1 MKNKDNI
8 VMTKDMREAEEL
20 LQKLTNKEKAN
31 FTEFWKKHEN
41 QMRLNKVAI
50 PEFLKQA
57 IRDNNKEMFVFLWE
71 KSKEKNIS
79 LGRAITPVKT
89 KNKGLKKDL
98 GKEGGLVSELVLV
111 AVVSNNSRFIDYL
124 SQKIGYKE
132 VINEG
137 TIKFS
142 NEKEVVASF
151 NFKGQEYTTEKSIVL
166 LEIYLKDN
174 IWRSNIIASGF
185 NGGLGDILR
194 NYGGEEAKPEE
205 KIEPVI
211 VNATPKEVK
220 KEIPKNEETEQIK
233 VNKGFLEKKKKVET
247 IVLEKAP
254 HLIDLTKKV
263 TVTLEK
269 KNLQNVVARV
279 VVVLDR
285 SGSMYE
291 QYRNGDIQKAMDK
304 LLPIALMFDDDGQLD
319 TWAFSEKSIHL
330 SEISLDNIKNY
341 LNNEKGG
348 WDKWRIGAIN
358 DEPVVMEEIIDM
370 YEDSNDPA
378 YIIFI
383 SDGGIYK
390 ETHIKR
396 LLIES
401 SSKPIF
407 WQFVGIGG
415 NNYGILEELD
425 TMGGRVVDNANF
437 FDIDNIDSLSD
448 EELYDKLLNEF
459 PSWLKE
465 AKEKN
470 IIGQ

>member
-1 MKNKDNI
+1 MNLLRGQRFKLEQVGVNSKLKLEVDMILNSNFELDMSCFGVDENDNLSDDRYFIFYNQLSSPEGAIKKENNKDTFYIDFSLLPKTIKKIILSISIDGNGNI
-8 VMTKDMREAEEL
+8 
-20 LQKLTNKEKAN
+20 
-31 FTEFWKKHEN
+31 
-41 QMRLNKVAI
+41 
-50 PEFLKQA
+50 
-57 IRDNNKEMFVFLWE
+57 
-71 KSKEKNIS
+71 
-79 LGRAITPVKT
+79 
-89 KNKGLKKDL
+89 
-98 GKEGGLVSELVLV
+98 
-111 AVVSNNSRFIDYL
+111 
-124 SQKIGYKE
+124 KE

-205 KIEPVI
+205 KVEPVI

-220 KEIPKNEETEQIK
+220 KEIPKNEETDQIK

-269 KNLQNVVARV
+269 KNLQNVIAKV

-285 SGSMYE
+285 SGSMYR
-291 QYRNGDIQKAMDK
+291 QYREGDVQRAMNK
-304 LLPIALMFDDDGQLD
+304 LLPIALMFDDDGELD
-319 TWAFSEKSIHL
+319 AWAFAQKSIHL
-330 SEISLDNIKNY
+330 SSINLDNINDY
-341 LNNEKGG
+341 LINEKDGWNRWDIGG
-348 WDKWRIGAIN
+348 VN
-358 DEPVVMEEIIDM
+358 NEPVVMEDIIDM
-370 YEDSNDPA
+370 YEKSNEPV

-390 ETHIKR
+390 KGPIKK
-396 LLIES
+396 LLIKS

-415 NNYGILEELD
+415 SDYGILEELD
-425 TMGGRVVDNANF
+425 TMKKRVVDNADF
-437 FDIDNIDSLSD
+437 FAIDNIDALSD
-448 EELYDKLLNEF
+448 EELYEKLLNEF
-459 PSWLKE
+459 PKWLKE
-465 AKEKN
+465 AKDKN
-470 IIGQ
+470 II

>member
-1 MKNKDNI
+1 MNLLRGQRFKLEQVGVNSKLKLEVDMVLNSNLELDMSCFGVDENDNLSDDRYFIFYNQLSSPEGAIKKENNKDTFYIDFSLLPKTIKKIILSISIDGNGNI
-8 VMTKDMREAEEL
+8 
-20 LQKLTNKEKAN
+20 
-31 FTEFWKKHEN
+31 
-41 QMRLNKVAI
+41 
-50 PEFLKQA
+50 
-57 IRDNNKEMFVFLWE
+57 
-71 KSKEKNIS
+71 
-79 LGRAITPVKT
+79 
-89 KNKGLKKDL
+89 
-98 GKEGGLVSELVLV
+98 
-111 AVVSNNSRFIDYL
+111 
-124 SQKIGYKE
+124 KE

-142 NEKEVVASF
+142 NEKEVVANF

-269 KNLQNVVARV
+269 KNLQNVIAKV

-285 SGSMYE
+285 SGSMYR
-291 QYRNGDIQKAMDK
+291 QYRDGDVQRAMNK
-304 LLPIALMFDDDGQLD
+304 LLPIALMFDDDGELD
-319 TWAFSEKSIHL
+319 AWAFAQKSIHL
-330 SEISLDNIKNY
+330 SSINLDNINDY
-341 LNNEKGG
+341 LINEKDGWNRWDIGG
-348 WDKWRIGAIN
+348 VN
-358 DEPVVMEEIIDM
+358 NEPVVMEDIIDM
-370 YEDSNDPA
+370 YEKSNQPV

-390 ETHIKR
+390 KGPIKK
-396 LLIES
+396 LLIKS

-415 NNYGILEELD
+415 SDYGILEELD
-425 TMGGRVVDNANF
+425 TMKKRVVDNANF
-437 FDIDNIDSLSD
+437 FAIDNIDALSD
-448 EELYDKLLNEF
+448 EELYEKLLNEF
-459 PSWLKE
+459 PKWLKE
-465 AKEKN
+465 AKDKN
-470 IIGQ
+470 II

>member
-1 MKNKDNI
+1 MNLLRGQRFKLEQVGVNSKLKLEVDMVLNSNLELDMSCFGVDENDNLSDDRYFIFYNQLSSPEGAIKKENNKDTFYI
-8 VMTKDMREAEEL
+8 DFSL
-20 LQKLTNKEKAN
+20 L
-31 FTEFWKKHEN
+31 
-41 QMRLNKVAI
+41 
-50 PEFLKQA
+50 P
-57 IRDNNKEMFVFLWE
+57 
-71 KSKEKNIS
+71 KNI
-79 LGRAITPVKT
+79 
-89 KNKGLKKDL
+89 KNIIL
-98 GKEGGLVSELVLV
+98 SI
-111 AVVSNNSRFIDYL
+111 SIDGNGN
-124 SQKIGYKE
+124 IKE

-205 KIEPVI
+205 KVEPVI

-233 VNKGFLEKKKKVET
+233 VNKSFLEKKKKVET

-269 KNLQNVVARV
+269 KNLQNVIAKV

-285 SGSMYE
+285 SGSMYR
-291 QYRNGDIQKAMDK
+291 QYREGDVQRAMNK
-304 LLPIALMFDDDGQLD
+304 LLPIALMFDDDGELD
-319 TWAFSEKSIHL
+319 AWAFAQKSIHL
-330 SEISLDNIKNY
+330 SSINLDNINDY
-341 LNNEKGG
+341 LINEKYGWNRWDIGG
-348 WDKWRIGAIN
+348 VN
-358 DEPVVMEEIIDM
+358 NEPVVMEDIIDM
-370 YEDSNDPA
+370 YEKSNEPV

-390 ETHIKR
+390 KGPIKK
-396 LLIES
+396 LLIKS

-415 NNYGILEELD
+415 SDYGILEELD
-425 TMGGRVVDNANF
+425 TMKKRVVDNADF
-437 FDIDNIDSLSD
+437 FAIDNIDALSD
-448 EELYDKLLNEF
+448 EELYEKLLNEF
-459 PSWLKE
+459 PKWLKE
-465 AKEKN
+465 AKDKN
-470 IIGQ
+470 II

>member
-1 MKNKDNI
+1 MNLLRGQRFKLEQVGVNSKLKLEVDMILNSNFELDMSCFGVDENDNLSDDRYFIFYNQLSSPEGAIKKENNKDTFYIDFSLLPKTIKKIILSISIDGNGNI
-8 VMTKDMREAEEL
+8 
-20 LQKLTNKEKAN
+20 
-31 FTEFWKKHEN
+31 
-41 QMRLNKVAI
+41 
-50 PEFLKQA
+50 
-57 IRDNNKEMFVFLWE
+57 
-71 KSKEKNIS
+71 
-79 LGRAITPVKT
+79 
-89 KNKGLKKDL
+89 
-98 GKEGGLVSELVLV
+98 
-111 AVVSNNSRFIDYL
+111 
-124 SQKIGYKE
+124 KE

-205 KIEPVI
+205 KVEPVI

-269 KNLQNVVARV
+269 KNLQNVIAKV

-285 SGSMYE
+285 SGSMYR
-291 QYRNGDIQKAMDK
+291 QYREGDVQRAMNK
-304 LLPIALMFDDDGQLD
+304 LLPIALMFDDDGELD
-319 TWAFSEKSIHL
+319 AWAFAQKSIHL
-330 SEISLDNIKNY
+330 SSINLDNINDY
-341 LNNEKGG
+341 LINEKDGWNRWDIGG
-348 WDKWRIGAIN
+348 VN
-358 DEPVVMEEIIDM
+358 NEPVVMEDIIDM
-370 YEDSNDPA
+370 YENSNQPV

-390 ETHIKR
+390 KGPIKK
-396 LLIES
+396 LLIKS

-415 NNYGILEELD
+415 SDYGILEELD
-425 TMGGRVVDNANF
+425 TMKKRVVDNADF
-437 FDIDNIDSLSD
+437 FAIDNIDALSD
-448 EELYDKLLNEF
+448 EELYEKLLNEF
-459 PSWLKE
+459 PKWLKE
-465 AKEKN
+465 AKDKN
-470 IIGQ
+470 II

>member
-1 MKNKDNI
+1 MNLLRGQRFKLEQVGVNSKLKLEVDMVLNSNLELDMSCFGVDENDNLSDDRYFIFYNQLSSPEGAIKKENNKDTFYIDFSLLPKTIKKIILSISIDGNGNI
-8 VMTKDMREAEEL
+8 
-20 LQKLTNKEKAN
+20 
-31 FTEFWKKHEN
+31 
-41 QMRLNKVAI
+41 
-50 PEFLKQA
+50 
-57 IRDNNKEMFVFLWE
+57 
-71 KSKEKNIS
+71 
-79 LGRAITPVKT
+79 
-89 KNKGLKKDL
+89 
-98 GKEGGLVSELVLV
+98 
-111 AVVSNNSRFIDYL
+111 
-124 SQKIGYKE
+124 KE

-142 NEKEVVASF
+142 NEKEVVANF

-269 KNLQNVVARV
+269 KNLQNVIAKV

-285 SGSMYE
+285 SGSMYR
-291 QYRNGDIQKAMDK
+291 QYRDGDVQRAMNK
-304 LLPIALMFDDDGQLD
+304 LLPIALMFDDDGELD
-319 TWAFSEKSIHL
+319 AWAFAQKSIHL
-330 SEISLDNIKNY
+330 SSINLDNINDY
-341 LNNEKGG
+341 LINEKDGWNRWDIGG
-348 WDKWRIGAIN
+348 VN
-358 DEPVVMEEIIDM
+358 NEPVVMEDIIDM
-370 YEDSNDPA
+370 YEKSNQPV

-390 ETHIKR
+390 KGPIKK
-396 LLIES
+396 LLIKS

-415 NNYGILEELD
+415 SDYGILEELD
-425 TMGGRVVDNANF
+425 TMKKRVVDNADF
-437 FDIDNIDSLSD
+437 FAIDNIDALSD
-448 EELYDKLLNEF
+448 EELYEKLLNEF
-459 PSWLKE
+459 PKWLKE
-465 AKEKN
+465 AKDKN
-470 IIGQ
+470 II

>member
-1 MKNKDNI
+1 MNLLRGQRFKLEQVGVNSKLKLEVDMILNSNFELDMSCFGVDENDNLSDDRYFIFYNQLSSPEGAIKKENNKDTFYIDFSLLPKTIKKIILSISIDGNGNI
-8 VMTKDMREAEEL
+8 
-20 LQKLTNKEKAN
+20 
-31 FTEFWKKHEN
+31 
-41 QMRLNKVAI
+41 
-50 PEFLKQA
+50 
-57 IRDNNKEMFVFLWE
+57 
-71 KSKEKNIS
+71 
-79 LGRAITPVKT
+79 
-89 KNKGLKKDL
+89 
-98 GKEGGLVSELVLV
+98 
-111 AVVSNNSRFIDYL
+111 
-124 SQKIGYKE
+124 KE

-205 KIEPVI
+205 KVEPVI

-233 VNKGFLEKKKKVET
+233 VNKSFLEKKKKVET

-269 KNLQNVVARV
+269 KNLQNVIAKV

-285 SGSMYE
+285 SGSMYR
-291 QYRNGDIQKAMDK
+291 QYREGDVQRAMNK
-304 LLPIALMFDDDGQLD
+304 LLPIALMFDDDGELD
-319 TWAFSEKSIHL
+319 AWAFAQKSIHL
-330 SEISLDNIKNY
+330 SSINLDNINDY
-341 LNNEKGG
+341 LINEKDGWNRWDIGG
-348 WDKWRIGAIN
+348 VN
-358 DEPVVMEEIIDM
+358 NEPVVMEDIIDM
-370 YEDSNDPA
+370 YENSNEPV

-390 ETHIKR
+390 KGPIKK
-396 LLIES
+396 LLIKS

-415 NNYGILEELD
+415 SDYGILEELD
-425 TMGGRVVDNANF
+425 TMKKRVVDNADF
-437 FDIDNIDSLSD
+437 FAIDNIDALSD
-448 EELYDKLLNEF
+448 EELYEKLLNEF
-459 PSWLKE
+459 PKWLKE
-465 AKEKN
+465 AKDKN
-470 IIGQ
+470 II

>member
-1 MKNKDNI
+1 MNLLRGQRFKLEQVGVNSKLKLEVDMVFNSNLELDMSCFGVDENDNLSDDRYFIFYNQLSSPEGAIKKENNKDTFYIDFSLLPKTIKKIILSISIDGNGNI
-8 VMTKDMREAEEL
+8 
-20 LQKLTNKEKAN
+20 
-31 FTEFWKKHEN
+31 
-41 QMRLNKVAI
+41 
-50 PEFLKQA
+50 
-57 IRDNNKEMFVFLWE
+57 
-71 KSKEKNIS
+71 
-79 LGRAITPVKT
+79 
-89 KNKGLKKDL
+89 
-98 GKEGGLVSELVLV
+98 
-111 AVVSNNSRFIDYL
+111 
-124 SQKIGYKE
+124 KE

-142 NEKEVVASF
+142 NEKEVVANF

-254 HLIDLTKKV
+254 HLIELTKKV

-269 KNLQNVVARV
+269 KNLQNVIAKV

-285 SGSMYE
+285 SGSMYR
-291 QYRNGDIQKAMDK
+291 QYRDGDVQRAMNK
-304 LLPIALMFDDDGQLD
+304 LLPIALMFDDDGELD
-319 TWAFSEKSIHL
+319 AWAFAQKSIHL
-330 SEISLDNIKNY
+330 SSINLDNINDY
-341 LNNEKGG
+341 LINEKDGWNRWDIGG
-348 WDKWRIGAIN
+348 VN
-358 DEPVVMEEIIDM
+358 NEPVVMEDIIDM
-370 YEDSNDPA
+370 YEKSNQPV

-390 ETHIKR
+390 KGPIKK
-396 LLIES
+396 LLIKS

-415 NNYGILEELD
+415 SDYGILEELD
-425 TMGGRVVDNANF
+425 TMKKRVVDNSNF
-437 FDIDNIDSLSD
+437 FAIDNIDALSD
-448 EELYDKLLNEF
+448 EELYEKLLNEF
-459 PSWLKE
+459 PKWLKE
-465 AKEKN
+465 AKDKN
-470 IIGQ
+470 II

>member
-1 MKNKDNI
+1 MNLLRGQRFKLEQVGVNSKLKLEVDMVLNSNLELDMSCFGVDENDNLSDDRYFIFYNQLSSPEGAIKKENNKDTFYI
-8 VMTKDMREAEEL
+8 DFSL
-20 LQKLTNKEKAN
+20 L
-31 FTEFWKKHEN
+31 
-41 QMRLNKVAI
+41 
-50 PEFLKQA
+50 P
-57 IRDNNKEMFVFLWE
+57 
-71 KSKEKNIS
+71 KNI
-79 LGRAITPVKT
+79 
-89 KNKGLKKDL
+89 KNIIL
-98 GKEGGLVSELVLV
+98 SI
-111 AVVSNNSRFIDYL
+111 SIDGNGN
-124 SQKIGYKE
+124 IKE

-205 KIEPVI
+205 KVEPVI

-233 VNKGFLEKKKKVET
+233 VNKSFLEKKKKVET

-269 KNLQNVVARV
+269 KNLQNVIAKV

-285 SGSMYE
+285 SGSMYR
-291 QYRNGDIQKAMDK
+291 QYREGDVQRAMNK
-304 LLPIALMFDDDGQLD
+304 LLPIALMFDDDGELD
-319 TWAFSEKSIHL
+319 AWAFAQKSIHL
-330 SEISLDNIKNY
+330 SSINLDNINDY
-341 LNNEKGG
+341 LINEKDGWNRWDIGG
-348 WDKWRIGAIN
+348 VN
-358 DEPVVMEEIIDM
+358 NEPVVMEDIIDM
-370 YEDSNDPA
+370 YEKSNEPV

-390 ETHIKR
+390 KGPIKK
-396 LLIES
+396 LLIKS

-415 NNYGILEELD
+415 SDYGILEELD
-425 TMGGRVVDNANF
+425 TMKKRVVDNADF
-437 FDIDNIDSLSD
+437 FAIDNIDALSD
-448 EELYDKLLNEF
+448 EELYEKLLNEF
-459 PSWLKE
+459 PKWLKE
-465 AKEKN
+465 AKDKN
-470 IIGQ
+470 II

>member
-1 MKNKDNI
+1 MNLLRGQRFKLEQVGVNSKLKLEVDMVLNSNLELDMSCFGVDENDNLSDDRYFI
-8 VMTKDMREAEEL
+8 FYNQLSSPEGAIK
-20 LQKLTNKEKAN
+20 KE
-31 FTEFWKKHEN
+31 
-41 QMRLNKVAI
+41 
-50 PEFLKQA
+50 
-57 IRDNNKEMFVFLWE
+57 NNKNTFYIDFSLLP
-71 KSKEKNIS
+71 KTIKKIILSISIDGNGNI
-79 LGRAITPVKT
+79 
-89 KNKGLKKDL
+89 
-98 GKEGGLVSELVLV
+98 
-111 AVVSNNSRFIDYL
+111 
-124 SQKIGYKE
+124 KE

-269 KNLQNVVARV
+269 KNLQNVIAKV

-285 SGSMYE
+285 SGSMYR
-291 QYRNGDIQKAMDK
+291 QYRDGDVQRAMNK
-304 LLPIALMFDDDGQLD
+304 LLPIALMFDDDGELD
-319 TWAFSEKSIHL
+319 AWAFAQKSIHL
-330 SEISLDNIKNY
+330 SSINLDNINDY
-341 LNNEKGG
+341 LINEKDGWNRWDIGG
-348 WDKWRIGAIN
+348 VN
-358 DEPVVMEEIIDM
+358 NEPVVMEDIIDM
-370 YEDSNDPA
+370 YEKSNQPV

-390 ETHIKR
+390 KGPIKK
-396 LLIES
+396 LLIKS

-415 NNYGILEELD
+415 SDYGILEELD
-425 TMGGRVVDNANF
+425 TMKKRVVDNANF
-437 FDIDNIDSLSD
+437 FAIDNIDSLSD
-448 EELYDKLLNEF
+448 EELYEKLLNEF
-459 PSWLKE
+459 PKWLKE
-465 AKEKN
+465 AKDKN
-470 IIGQ
+470 II

>member
-1 MKNKDNI
+1 MNLLRGQRFKLEQVGVNSKLKLEVDMILNSNLELDMSCFGVDENDNLSDDRYFIFYNQLSSPEGAIKKENNKDTFYIDFSLLPKTIKKIILSISIDGNGNI
-8 VMTKDMREAEEL
+8 
-20 LQKLTNKEKAN
+20 
-31 FTEFWKKHEN
+31 
-41 QMRLNKVAI
+41 
-50 PEFLKQA
+50 
-57 IRDNNKEMFVFLWE
+57 
-71 KSKEKNIS
+71 
-79 LGRAITPVKT
+79 
-89 KNKGLKKDL
+89 
-98 GKEGGLVSELVLV
+98 
-111 AVVSNNSRFIDYL
+111 
-124 SQKIGYKE
+124 KE

-205 KIEPVI
+205 NIEPVI
-211 VNATPKEVK
+211 VNTTPKELK
-220 KEIPKNEETEQIK
+220 KEIPKEETEQIK

-263 TVTLEK
+263 TFTLEK
-269 KNLQNVVARV
+269 KNLQNVIAKV

-285 SGSMYE
+285 SGSMYR
-291 QYRNGDIQKAMDK
+291 QYRDGDVQRAMNK
-304 LLPIALMFDDDGQLD
+304 LLPIALMFDDDGELD
-319 TWAFSEKSIHL
+319 AWAFAQKSIHL
-330 SEISLDNIKNY
+330 SSINLDNINDY
-341 LNNEKGG
+341 LINEKDGWNRWDIGG
-348 WDKWRIGAIN
+348 VNN
-358 DEPVVMEEIIDM
+358 DPVVMEDIIDM
-370 YEDSNDPA
+370 YENSNQPV

-390 ETHIKR
+390 KGPIKK
-396 LLIES
+396 LLIKS

-415 NNYGILEELD
+415 SDYGILEELD
-425 TMGGRVVDNANF
+425 TMKKRVVDNANF
-437 FDIDNIDSLSD
+437 FAIDNIDALSD
-448 EELYDKLLNEF
+448 EELYEKLLNEF
-459 PSWLKE
+459 PKWLKE
-465 AKEKN
+465 AKDKN
-470 IIGQ
+470 II

>member
-1 MKNKDNI
+1 MNLLRGQRFKLEQVGVNSKLKLEVDMVLNSNLELDMSCFGVDENDNLSDDRYFIFYNQLSSPEGAIKKENNKDTFYIDFSLLPKTIKKIILSISIDGNGNI
-8 VMTKDMREAEEL
+8 
-20 LQKLTNKEKAN
+20 
-31 FTEFWKKHEN
+31 
-41 QMRLNKVAI
+41 
-50 PEFLKQA
+50 
-57 IRDNNKEMFVFLWE
+57 
-71 KSKEKNIS
+71 
-79 LGRAITPVKT
+79 
-89 KNKGLKKDL
+89 
-98 GKEGGLVSELVLV
+98 
-111 AVVSNNSRFIDYL
+111 
-124 SQKIGYKE
+124 KE

-269 KNLQNVVARV
+269 KNLQNVIAKV

-285 SGSMYE
+285 SGSMYR
-291 QYRNGDIQKAMDK
+291 QYREGDVQRAMNK
-304 LLPIALMFDDDGQLD
+304 LLPIALMFDDDGELD
-319 TWAFSEKSIHL
+319 AWAFAHKSIHL
-330 SEISLDNIKNY
+330 SSINLDNINDY
-341 LNNEKGG
+341 LINEKDGWNRWDIGG
-348 WDKWRIGAIN
+348 VN
-358 DEPVVMEEIIDM
+358 NEPVVMEDIIDM
-370 YEDSNDPA
+370 YKKSNQPV

-390 ETHIKR
+390 KGPIKK
-396 LLIES
+396 LLIKS

-415 NNYGILEELD
+415 SDYGILEELD
-425 TMGGRVVDNANF
+425 TMKKRVVDNADF
-437 FDIDNIDSLSD
+437 FAIDNIDALSD
-448 EELYDKLLNEF
+448 EELYEKLLNEF
-459 PSWLKE
+459 PKWLKE
-465 AKEKN
+465 AKDKN
-470 IIGQ
+470 II

>member
-1 MKNKDNI
+1 MNLLRGQRFKLEQVGVNSKLKLEVDMVLNSNLELDMSCFGVDENDNLSDDRYFIFYNQLSSPEGAIKKENNKDTFYIDFSLLPKTIKKIILSISIDGNGNI
-8 VMTKDMREAEEL
+8 
-20 LQKLTNKEKAN
+20 
-31 FTEFWKKHEN
+31 
-41 QMRLNKVAI
+41 
-50 PEFLKQA
+50 
-57 IRDNNKEMFVFLWE
+57 
-71 KSKEKNIS
+71 
-79 LGRAITPVKT
+79 
-89 KNKGLKKDL
+89 
-98 GKEGGLVSELVLV
+98 
-111 AVVSNNSRFIDYL
+111 
-124 SQKIGYKE
+124 KE

-142 NEKEVVASF
+142 NEKEVVANF

-205 KIEPVI
+205 NIEPVI
-211 VNATPKEVK
+211 VNTTPKEVK

-269 KNLQNVVARV
+269 KNLQNVIAKV

-285 SGSMYE
+285 SGSMYR
-291 QYRNGDIQKAMDK
+291 QYRDGDVQRAMNK
-304 LLPIALMFDDDGQLD
+304 LLPIALMFDDDGELD
-319 TWAFSEKSIHL
+319 AWAFAQKSIHL
-330 SEISLDNIKNY
+330 SSINLDNINDY
-341 LNNEKGG
+341 LINEKDGWNRWDIGG
-348 WDKWRIGAIN
+348 VN
-358 DEPVVMEEIIDM
+358 NEPVVMEDIIDM
-370 YEDSNDPA
+370 YEKSNQPV

-390 ETHIKR
+390 KGPIKK
-396 LLIES
+396 LLIKS

-415 NNYGILEELD
+415 SDYGILEELD
-425 TMGGRVVDNANF
+425 TMKKRVVDNANF
-437 FDIDNIDSLSD
+437 FAIDNIDALSD
-448 EELYDKLLNEF
+448 EELYEKLLNEF
-459 PSWLKE
+459 PKWLKE
-465 AKEKN
+465 AKDKN
-470 IIGQ
+470 II

>member
-1 MKNKDNI
+1 MNLLRGQRFKLEQVGVNSKLKLEVDMILNSNFELDMSCFGVDENDNLSDDRYFIFYNQLSSPEGAIKKENNKDTFYIDFSLLPKTIKKIILSISIDGNGNI
-8 VMTKDMREAEEL
+8 
-20 LQKLTNKEKAN
+20 
-31 FTEFWKKHEN
+31 
-41 QMRLNKVAI
+41 
-50 PEFLKQA
+50 
-57 IRDNNKEMFVFLWE
+57 
-71 KSKEKNIS
+71 
-79 LGRAITPVKT
+79 
-89 KNKGLKKDL
+89 
-98 GKEGGLVSELVLV
+98 
-111 AVVSNNSRFIDYL
+111 
-124 SQKIGYKE
+124 KE

-205 KIEPVI
+205 KVEPVI
-211 VNATPKEVK
+211 VNATSKEVK
-220 KEIPKNEETEQIK
+220 KEIPKNEETDQIK

-269 KNLQNVVARV
+269 KNLQNVIAKV

-285 SGSMYE
+285 SGSMYR
-291 QYRNGDIQKAMDK
+291 QYREGDVQRAMNK
-304 LLPIALMFDDDGQLD
+304 LLPIALMFDDDGELD
-319 TWAFSEKSIHL
+319 AWAFAQKSIHL
-330 SEISLDNIKNY
+330 SSINLDNINDY
-341 LNNEKGG
+341 LINEKDGWNRWDIGG
-348 WDKWRIGAIN
+348 VN
-358 DEPVVMEEIIDM
+358 NEPVVMEDIIDM
-370 YEDSNDPA
+370 YEKSNEPV

-390 ETHIKR
+390 KGPIKK
-396 LLIES
+396 LLIKS

-415 NNYGILEELD
+415 SDYGILEELD
-425 TMGGRVVDNANF
+425 TMKKRVVDNADF
-437 FDIDNIDSLSD
+437 FAIDNIDALSD
-448 EELYDKLLNEF
+448 EELYEKLLNEF
-459 PSWLKE
+459 PKWLKE
-465 AKEKN
+465 AKDKN
-470 IIGQ
+470 II

>member
-1 MKNKDNI
+1 MNLLRGQRFKLEQVGVNSKLKLEVDMILNSNLELDMSCFGVDENDNLSDDRYFIFYNQLSSPEGAIKKENNKDTFYIDFSLLPKTIKKIILSISIDGNGNI
-8 VMTKDMREAEEL
+8 
-20 LQKLTNKEKAN
+20 
-31 FTEFWKKHEN
+31 
-41 QMRLNKVAI
+41 
-50 PEFLKQA
+50 
-57 IRDNNKEMFVFLWE
+57 
-71 KSKEKNIS
+71 
-79 LGRAITPVKT
+79 
-89 KNKGLKKDL
+89 
-98 GKEGGLVSELVLV
+98 
-111 AVVSNNSRFIDYL
+111 
-124 SQKIGYKE
+124 KE

-205 KIEPVI
+205 KVEPVI

-269 KNLQNVVARV
+269 KNLQNVIAKV

-285 SGSMYE
+285 SGSMYR
-291 QYRNGDIQKAMDK
+291 QYREGDVQRAMNK
-304 LLPIALMFDDDGQLD
+304 LLPIALMFDDDGELD
-319 TWAFSEKSIHL
+319 AWAFAQKSIHL
-330 SEISLDNIKNY
+330 SSINLDNINDY
-341 LNNEKGG
+341 LINEKDGWNRWDIGG
-348 WDKWRIGAIN
+348 VN
-358 DEPVVMEEIIDM
+358 NEPVVMEDIIDM
-370 YEDSNDPA
+370 YEKSNEPV

-390 ETHIKR
+390 KGPIKK
-396 LLIES
+396 LLIKS

-415 NNYGILEELD
+415 SDYGILEELD
-425 TMGGRVVDNANF
+425 TMKKRVVDNADF
-437 FDIDNIDSLSD
+437 FAIDNIDALSD
-448 EELYDKLLNEF
+448 EELYEKLLNEF
-459 PSWLKE
+459 PKWLKE
-465 AKEKN
+465 AKDKN
-470 IIGQ
+470 II

>member
-1 MKNKDNI
+1 MNLLRGQRFKLEQVGVNSKLKLEVDMILNSNLELDMSCFGVDENDNLSDDRYFIFYNQLSSPEGAIKKENNKDTFYIDFSLLPKTIKKIILSISIDGNGNI
-8 VMTKDMREAEEL
+8 
-20 LQKLTNKEKAN
+20 
-31 FTEFWKKHEN
+31 
-41 QMRLNKVAI
+41 
-50 PEFLKQA
+50 
-57 IRDNNKEMFVFLWE
+57 
-71 KSKEKNIS
+71 
-79 LGRAITPVKT
+79 
-89 KNKGLKKDL
+89 
-98 GKEGGLVSELVLV
+98 
-111 AVVSNNSRFIDYL
+111 
-124 SQKIGYKE
+124 KE

-269 KNLQNVVARV
+269 KNLQNVIAKV

-285 SGSMYE
+285 SGSMYR
-291 QYRNGDIQKAMDK
+291 QYREGDVQRAMNK
-304 LLPIALMFDDDGQLD
+304 LLPIALMFDDDGELD
-319 TWAFSEKSIHL
+319 AWAFAQKSIHL
-330 SEISLDNIKNY
+330 SSINLDNINDY
-341 LNNEKGG
+341 LINEKDGWNRWDIGG
-348 WDKWRIGAIN
+348 VN
-358 DEPVVMEEIIDM
+358 NEPVVMEDIIDM
-370 YEDSNDPA
+370 YKKSNQPV

-390 ETHIKR
+390 KGPIKK
-396 LLIES
+396 LLIKS

-415 NNYGILEELD
+415 SDYGILEELD
-425 TMGGRVVDNANF
+425 TMEKRVVDNANF
-437 FDIDNIDSLSD
+437 FAIDNIDALSD
-448 EELYDKLLNEF
+448 EELYEKLLNEF
-459 PSWLKE
+459 PKWLKE
-465 AKEKN
+465 AKDKN
-470 IIGQ
+470 II

>member
-1 MKNKDNI
+1 MNLLRGQRFKLEQVGVNSKLKLEVDMILNSNFELDMSCFGVDENDNLSDDRYFIFYNQLSSPEGAIKKENNKDTFYI
-8 VMTKDMREAEEL
+8 DFSL
-20 LQKLTNKEKAN
+20 L
-31 FTEFWKKHEN
+31 
-41 QMRLNKVAI
+41 
-50 PEFLKQA
+50 P
-57 IRDNNKEMFVFLWE
+57 
-71 KSKEKNIS
+71 KNI
-79 LGRAITPVKT
+79 
-89 KNKGLKKDL
+89 KKIIL
-98 GKEGGLVSELVLV
+98 SI
-111 AVVSNNSRFIDYL
+111 SIDGNGN
-124 SQKIGYKE
+124 IKE

-205 KIEPVI
+205 KVEPVI
-211 VNATPKEVK
+211 VNATSKEVK
-220 KEIPKNEETEQIK
+220 KEIPKNEETDQIK

-269 KNLQNVVARV
+269 KNLQNVIAKV

-285 SGSMYE
+285 SGSMYR
-291 QYRNGDIQKAMDK
+291 QYREGDVQRAMNK
-304 LLPIALMFDDDGQLD
+304 LLPIALMFDDDGELD
-319 TWAFSEKSIHL
+319 AWAFAQKSIHL
-330 SEISLDNIKNY
+330 SSINLDNINDY
-341 LNNEKGG
+341 LINEKDGWNRWDIGG
-348 WDKWRIGAIN
+348 VN
-358 DEPVVMEEIIDM
+358 NEPVVMEDIIDM
-370 YEDSNDPA
+370 YEKSNEPV

-390 ETHIKR
+390 KGPIKK
-396 LLIES
+396 LLIKS

-415 NNYGILEELD
+415 SDYGILEELD
-425 TMGGRVVDNANF
+425 TMKKRVVDNADF
-437 FDIDNIDSLSD
+437 FAIDNIDALSD
-448 EELYDKLLNEF
+448 EELYEKLLNEF
-459 PSWLKE
+459 PKWLKE
-465 AKEKN
+465 AKDKN
-470 IIGQ
+470 II